1 MTEVLPFRFY
11 IPPLAEKLI
20 LGSFPCYNGSDY
32 GDFFYSGSGRNHF
45 WEILSALTQMPVE
58 DAIQKKAI
66 CDRYRFALS
75 DVALKIR
82 RLKNNCSDSNLEIIE
97 YNREGIHKCLASGV
111 NDVFFTSRFV
121 EKHFD
126 RIFPGLKIRKH
137 LLLSP
142 SPAANRHIGGL
153 EDYKS
158 KFKKKEIKSVFDYR
172 VQQYKKLLFA

>member
-1 MTEVLPFRFY
+1 MTEVLPFRYY
-11 IPPLAEKLI
+11 IPPAPQKLI

-45 WEILSALTQMPVE
+45 WEILSTLTGMPATDVV
-58 DAIQKKAI
+58 QKKAI
-66 CDRYRFALS
+66 CDRYHLALS

-82 RLKNNCSDSNLEIIE
+82 RSKNNCSDSNLKIVE

-111 NDVFFTSRFV
+111 KEVFFTSRFV
-121 EKHFD
+121 QKHFEK
-126 RIFPGLKIRKH
+126 IFPGLKIKKN

-153 EDYKS
+153 EDYKL
-158 KFKKKEIKSVFDYR
+158 KYKKKQVENVFDYR
-172 VQQYKKLLFA
+172 VQQYKLLLSL